1 MPPTMTFQTE
11 MWHPNGRGGE
21 GGREHE
27 GVTTGWDPFS
37 LSWWARALRNTI
49 ARGTCLLTLP
59 PSLSPY
65 LPPCLPQSTRTV
77 ASAFRS
83 CTPPG
88 KIVSILRSPPTNGGG
103 PFWGWKPSSSPSS
116 ACSPI
121 PTMKVLPT
129 LMPLYDRFY
138 LLCIVSPLSRVS
150 SGFLLPHL
158 SPSFFPFCLPRVV
171 PLVSPCFSLLSLSRP
186 PPLLSISPRFNGR
199 TTGLDSRNVSG

>member
-1 MPPTMTFQTE
+1 MTFQTE

-21 GGREHE
+21 GGRKGGRGGGEHE
-27 GVTTGWDPFS
+27 GVTTGLDPFS
-37 LSWWARALRNTI
+37 LSWRARAVRNTI

-59 PSLSPY
+59 PSLPTS

-88 KIVSILRSPPTNGGG
+88 KIVSTLRSPPTNGGG

-121 PTMKVLPT
+121 PTMKVPPT
-129 LMPLYDRFY
+129 LMPLYVCFY
-138 LLCIVSPLSRVS
+138 LLCIASPLSRVS
-150 SGFLLPHL
+150 SWFLLPHV
-158 SPSFFPFCLPRVV
+158 SPSFFPSCLPHVV
-171 PLVSPCFSLLSLSRP
+171 PLVSPCCFLLVSLTPP
-186 PPLLSISPRFNGR
+186 PPLSLVHLP
-199 TTGLDSRNVSG
+199 